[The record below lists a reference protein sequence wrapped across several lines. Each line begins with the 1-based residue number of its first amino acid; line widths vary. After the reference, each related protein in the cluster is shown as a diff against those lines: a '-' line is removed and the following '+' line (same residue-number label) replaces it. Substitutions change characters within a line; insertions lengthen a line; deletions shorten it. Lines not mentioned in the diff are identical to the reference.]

1 MKRIFDKINTLEA
14 NIIRLSEKLERQQ
27 KDNLSLVADKK
38 QLKIV
43 VTSREHRI
51 KELED
56 IASKNDVLLGD
67 NEKNETLW
75 LKKIKKTKEDFAKL
89 LEENKN
95 LLLQNKRLAGLEKE
109 IELRDMLLGQSKVK
123 EENLSQK
130 IEILNIDFSKL
141 LAEHRTLKKEAQD
154 NIVKINDWN
163 KKIAETRTHMEQHKM
178 KEEAMMQKLK
188 KEVEIYVKNFEKGVE
203 WLNQ

>member
-67 NEKNETLW
+67 NEKKETL
-75 LKKIKKTKEDFAKL
+75 
-89 LEENKN
+89 
-95 LLLQNKRLAGLEKE
+95 
-109 IELRDMLLGQSKVK
+109 
-123 EENLSQK
+123 
-130 IEILNIDFSKL
+130 
-141 LAEHRTLKKEAQD
+141 
-154 NIVKINDWN
+154 
-163 KKIAETRTHMEQHKM
+163 
-178 KEEAMMQKLK
+178 
-188 KEVEIYVKNFEKGVE
+188 
-203 WLNQ
+203 